1 MLVKKYWKNIIEL
14 IILSMF
20 IYKFLDVSFIL
31 ENEFNLIT
39 VNTVLVG
46 FLFTIYTILIPLL
59 DEESMEVYE
68 KTKEIEKVF
77 RNITFG
83 IVYGILSVL
92 FTIAGLAIF
101 GKVTENTINEY
112 YKILLT
118 IDLSFFILIMKS
130 TLLAIIDISSIV
142 GYVRRNKNRTTSQE
156 KANKEIERRF
166 NDKK

>member
-1 MLVKKYWKNIIEL
+1 MKKYWKNIIEL
-14 IILSMF
+14 IILSLF

-59 DEESMEVYE
+59 DEDSMEVYE

-92 FTIAGLAIF
+92 LTIAGLAIF
-101 GKVTENTINEY
+101 GKVTENTLDEY
-112 YKILLT
+112 YRILLA

-142 GYVRRNKNRTTSQE
+142 GCIRRKKNKAIEE
-156 KANKEIERRF
+156 KKLM
-166 NDKK
+166 KK

>member
-1 MLVKKYWKNIIEL
+1 MKKYWKNIVEL
-14 IILSMF
+14 IVLSIF

-77 RNITFG
+77 KNITLG

-101 GKVTENTINEY
+101 GNTIESNMNKY
-112 YKILLT
+112 YRILLT

-142 GYVRRNKNRTTSQE
+142 GYIRRNKNKKIAQKR
-156 KANKEIERRF
+156 ANEEINRRF
-166 NDKK
+166 INKK